1 MMAQASHSVQSPVA
15 QEKAW
20 AFVSKIE
27 KWATLVPAYKE
38 HKQIDD
44 QTSHWTFEGSFKGLS
59 KKIKL
64 EIKIVEMNAPTNI
77 KFDIKGLSDNFSGGG
92 EFKAEAKDGGT
103 LMTGTVEVS
112 AGGLSGAV
120 FTPAIKVLLPKV
132 TTRLTEK
139 IGRHIQA

>member
-1 MMAQASHSVQSPVA
+1 MAQASHAVQIPVA
-15 QEKAW
+15 QEKVW

-38 HKQIDD
+38 HKQIDE

-59 KKIKL
+59 KKIEL
-64 EIKIVEMNAPTNI
+64 EIKIVEMNEPTNI
-77 KFDIKGLSDNFSGGG
+77 KFQIKGLSDNFSGGG
-92 EFKAEAKDGGT
+92 EFRAEAKDGGT
-103 LMTGTVEVS
+103 LMTGTVEIA

-120 FTPAIKVLLPKV
+120 LTPAIKVLLPKI

-139 IGRHIQA
+139 IARHIQA

>member
-1 MMAQASHSVQSPVA
+1 MAQASHSVQIPVA
-15 QEKAW
+15 QEKVW

-38 HKQIDD
+38 YKQIDE

-59 KKIKL
+59 KKIEL
-64 EIKIVEMNAPTNI
+64 EIKIVEMNEPTNI
-77 KFDIKGLSDNFSGGG
+77 KFQIKGLSDNFSGGG
-92 EFKAEAKDGGT
+92 EFKAEAKDGST
-103 LMTGTVEVS
+103 LMTGTVEVV

-120 FTPAIKVLLPKV
+120 LTPAIKVLLPKI

-139 IGRHIQA
+139 IARHIEA

>member
-1 MMAQASHSVQSPVA
+1 MAQASHAVQIPVA
-15 QEKAW
+15 QEKVW

-38 HKQIDD
+38 HKQVDD
-44 QTSHWTFEGSFKGLS
+44 QTSHWTFEGNFKGLS
-59 KKIKL
+59 KKIEL
-64 EIKIVEMNAPTNI
+64 EIKIVEMNEPTNI
-77 KFDIKGLSDNFSGGG
+77 KFQIKGLSDNFSGGG

-103 LMTGTVEVS
+103 LMTGIVEVS

-120 FTPAIKVLLPKV
+120 LTPAIKVLLPKI

-139 IGRHIQA
+139 IARHIQA